1 VADRLY
7 FSCWVKDTRTQ
18 LVLYQYEK
26 LLARFPFSKLSKRG
40 PVLRV
45 YAIDHTEPP
54 LLEREFEHFPDNAS
68 LMEAVLAAAREFMQ
82 EDTACELEAAWD
94 LWQYSGDWKLA
105 PARVTLSCFGKAF
118 ENEQD
123 DQLRIEFGPDAQFLP
138 MPNVENGL
146 RMGQSNLKSLLH
158 FTNELE
164 QGLSV
169 EKRSLW
175 SESGANFAAVLK
187 QALGAYTPN

>member
-1 VADRLY
+1 MPDRLY

-18 LVLYQYEK
+18 PLLYQFEK
-26 LLARFPFSKLSKRG
+26 MLARFPFSKLAKRG

-45 YAIDHTEPP
+45 YALSHAEPP
-54 LLEREFEHFPDNAS
+54 LLERELEHFDDKEK

-82 EDTACELEAAWD
+82 EDTACELEASWD
-94 LWQYSGDWKLA
+94 LWQFLGEWKLA
-105 PARVTLSCFGKAF
+105 PARVTLSCFGKSF

-123 DQLRIEFGPDAQFLP
+123 DQLRIEFGNDTQFLP
-138 MPNVENGL
+138 ALSVEGGL

-158 FTNELE
+158 LTSELE
-164 QGLSV
+164 QALKV

-187 QALGAYTPN
+187 QALGSYTPN